1 MASEQGGVERRRIGV
16 IGIDSGLVAI
26 GDPAYVGRKPEF
38 CIYARTGWGDG
49 LYPVYEETEP
59 DGTRAAIY
67 IDFREAAPLDG
78 PNLDE
83 RIEGFPR
90 VAE

>member
-1 MASEQGGVERRRIGV
+1 MNVQGGAERRRIGV

-26 GDPAYVGRKPEF
+26 GDPAYVGRNPELCVF
-38 CIYARTGWGDG
+38 ARTGDGDG
-49 LYPVYEETEP
+49 LFPVYEETEP
-59 DGTRAAIY
+59 DGTRGAIY
-67 IDFREAAPLDG
+67 IDFREGAPLDS

-83 RIEGFPR
+83 RIEGFPG